1 MKPEPIIVSI
11 DGNIGAG
18 KSTFVKKLKE
28 NFPNY
33 HYIDEPVDLW
43 TSIKNE
49 DGESILQLYYGD
61 KKRWSFTFQNYVL
74 ITRMTHTI
82 KVIED
87 WKEQCKND
95 ETQIKNNI
103 FITERFIDT
112 DFNIFSKMLH
122 DDGFIDNMEWQ
133 IYLNWYKYLTNTYK
147 LNYIVYLDISPE
159 ICKERII
166 KRSRIGEENISI
178 DFLNKL
184 DIYHQK
190 WFVGLFIPIFKITC
204 YEDFRVLNLFN

>member
-1 MKPEPIIVSI
+1 MNPDPVIVSI

-18 KSTFVKKLKE
+18 KSTFIKKLKE
-28 NFPNY
+28 NFPHY

-43 TSIKNE
+43 TDIKNE
-49 DGESILQLYYGD
+49 EGESILQLYYKD

-74 ITRMTHTI
+74 ITRMMHTI
-82 KVIED
+82 KIIED
-87 WKEQCKND
+87 WKEQCKKD

-122 DDGFIDNMEWQ
+122 DDGFIDSMEWQ
-133 IYLNWYKYLTNTYK
+133 IYLNWYKYLTNNYK

-178 DFLNKL
+178 DFLPPQ
-184 DIYHQK
+184 Y
-190 WFVGLFIPIFKITC
+190 VT
-204 YEDFRVLNLFN
+204 